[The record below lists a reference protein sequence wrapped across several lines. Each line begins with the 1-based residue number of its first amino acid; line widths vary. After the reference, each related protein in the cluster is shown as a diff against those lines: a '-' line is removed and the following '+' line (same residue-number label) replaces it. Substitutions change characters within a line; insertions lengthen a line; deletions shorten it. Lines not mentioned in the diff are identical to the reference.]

1 MSYLLEQA
9 VNKLATT
16 KEMIKEYEA
25 KAPLR
30 LASHGEEDRSYK
42 HTVKTIAK
50 MKASLKGL
58 EADIETIKA
67 RNVILDEFKA
77 TL

>member
-9 VNKLATT
+9 ENKLTYT
-16 KEMIKEYEA
+16 KSSITEYQV

-30 LASHGEEDRSYK
+30 LASHGAEDRKYK
-42 HTVKTIAK
+42 HMVKTVTTMIT
-50 MKASLKGL
+50 SLKGL
-58 EADIETIKA
+58 EANIEDIKA
-67 RNVILDEFKA
+67 RNVILGEFKA